1 MDNKVPR
8 THYARRL
15 LFAVMWLVVLDQFVP
30 PLLRVVEK
38 RRYEGNAAF
47 RFPASDVFALGPA
60 VSYLREHPHG
70 DRSRMIFLGNSI
82 TFGFGLDP
90 EEAAPA
96 QFERLQPPRHAWNM
110 AINASSMGTSYL
122 IYKDVI
128 DSADCAFIQFFGVS
142 ADEALPALIPVNDTD
157 VARFHLRTPDP
168 MEKRLESGLGAVWH
182 LYGLNYQMQTA
193 LFGTSTSQ
201 SLYINKRNL
210 ARSLIALVHRL
221 PPEARPVWQSGNGA
235 QVEMHVP
242 RSPALPDKRTGQLL
256 RSTQS
261 LLWSL
266 GTLAKTHRKHLVL
279 LHLDMPG
286 QVWVS
291 EPEAGEFNTLFA
303 PFAEIVQIKI
313 PRALTYDGEHM
324 TPEGARSFANAL
336 ARVASCGGPLS

>member
-1 MDNKVPR
+1 MDDKVRR

-15 LFAVMWLVVLDQFVP
+15 LFALMWLVVLDQFVP

-38 RRYEGNAAF
+38 HHYEGNATL

-70 DRSRMIFLGNSI
+70 DRPRMIFLGNSVI
-82 TFGFGLDP
+82 FGFGLDP
-90 EEAAPA
+90 EDAAPA

-110 AINASSMGTSYL
+110 AINNSLMGTSYL

-128 DSADCAFIQFFGVS
+128 DSADCAFIQFYGVR
-142 ADEALPALIPVNDTD
+142 ADATLPALIPVEDSD

-168 MEKRLESGLGAVWH
+168 MEKRLESGLGVIWH
-182 LYGLNYQMQTA
+182 LYGLNYRLQTA
-193 LFGTSTSQ
+193 LFGTSTRQ

-210 ARSLIALVHRL
+210 VLSLIAHVHRL
-221 PPEARPVWQSGNGA
+221 SSDARPVWQSGNGA

-242 RSPALPDKRTGQLL
+242 HASAMPDERASQML
-256 RSTQS
+256 RRTQS

-266 GTLAKTHRKHLVL
+266 GTLAKAHGKHTVL
-279 LHLDMPG
+279 IHLDMSG
-286 QVWVS
+286 QVFIS
-291 EPEAGEFNTLFA
+291 ESAAGEFNALFA

-313 PRALTYDGEHM
+313 PRALMFDGQHM
-324 TPEGARSFANAL
+324 TPEGARSFAHAL
-336 ARVASCGGPLS
+336 ARVTSCGGPLS